1 MTRKQLRIMLEG
13 RAELAVLRRREAW
26 GSARTAAAGIKESA
40 RRRPGDRAAAGGF
53 VTWLPPRLLT
63 ATIAG
68 RMIVYPTI
76 AGPGTA
82 TVSVHPPRRDPRI
95 AIYGVLAPAFCMLF
109 VLLVWTG
116 TAIGFDPLVALC
128 LVVVA
133 VFLVAFTVSL
143 TDAARDRP
151 LTVEQRRIVASSP
164 GLVLVAE
171 GLISAR
177 LWDGYR
183 LGRLLTT
190 LADEERIGIIVIAIG
205 DERVALYRRLG
216 FAKQAE
222 RTSGRDRKCLLLR
235 LPKVEGQP

>member
-13 RAELAVLRRREAW
+13 RPELAVIRRRDAW
-26 GSARTAAAGIKESA
+26 RSAKTAAAGIKESI

-116 TAIGFDPLVALC
+116 TVIGFDPLVALC

-151 LTVEQRRIVASSP
+151 LAVEQKRILATYP
-164 GLVLVAE
+164 GLALVAE
-171 GLISAR
+171 GLISAQD
-177 LWDGYR
+177 WDGYR
-183 LGRLLTT
+183 LGRLLTSV
-190 LADEERIGIIVIAIG
+190 ADAERIAIIVIAIG
-205 DERVALYRRLG
+205 DERIALYKRLG
-216 FAKQAE
+216 FAKEAE
-222 RTSGRDRKCLLLR
+222 RNLRRDCKCLLLR